1 MMVMRFLE
9 AKQHKHGILLKYLK
23 VYVIFTRRL
32 EYFNVLYKLQ
42 YNYGY
47 NVVILQY
54 NYNYDYYYYFVPGV
68 PIRRIGP

>member
-42 YNYGY
+42 YNY
-47 NVVILQY
+47 
-54 NYNYDYYYYFVPGV
+54 NYDYYYYFVPGV